1 MKKVLCAVMVLM
13 MAMTC
18 MTGCLVKEGLDGD
31 TVVATVN
38 GVEVTADFYGFYL
51 TQMKKQI
58 EAEMNSNNVEDFWD
72 TAELEGKKL
81 IETAREK
88 ALDEV
93 VNNIVIEQKAA
104 ENKIKIT
111 KDEENSINQQIT
123 SMVAQLGSRDKYNE
137 WLAEQGLTD
146 EVYRRFMKANYLSQK
161 LMDSNV
167 GGATDEELLEYYNK
181 NIARVKH
188 ILVMNV
194 DENNAPLSDEEN
206 AEKRKQAEELLKR
219 AKDGEDFD
227 ALVAEYSE
235 DPGSKSQPDGYYLGE
250 GFILGSQGSMVP
262 EFESASLALE
272 VGGVSDIVETSYG
285 YHIIKRYENE
295 QSMFEQ
301 NKDQLVSYTKS
312 DKFMEMLEEWKASAK
327 VDVKNDL
334 IEKL

>member
-1 MKKVLCAVMVLM
+1 MKKLLSAVMVL
-13 MAMTC
+13 AMVVAC
-18 MTGCLVKEGLDGD
+18 MTGCIVKEGLDGE

-38 GVEVTADFYGFYL
+38 GTDVTADFYGFYL

-58 EAEMNSNNVEDFWD
+58 EAEMNSNNVEDFWE

-93 VNNIVIEQKAA
+93 VNAIVIEQKAA

-111 KDEENSINQQIT
+111 KEEENAINSQVT

-146 EVYRRFMKANYLSQK
+146 EIYRRFMKNSYLTQK
-161 LMDSNV
+161 LMNSNV
-167 GGATDEELLEYYNK
+167 GGATDEELLDYYNK

-194 DENNAPLSDEEN
+194 DENNAPLSDAEN
-206 AEKRKQAEELLKR
+206 AEKRKAAEDLLKR
-219 AKDGEDFD
+219 AKGGEDFD

-262 EFESASLALE
+262 EFEAASLALE

-295 QSMFEQ
+295 KSMFDQ
-301 NKDQLVSYTKS
+301 NKEQLVSYTKS
-312 DKFMEMLEEWKASAK
+312 DKFVELLEEWKASAT

-334 IEKL
+334 VEKL